1 MPIKPAARNVFNY
14 NRAIPR
20 MSWAPENLFNLWQRT
35 ASESPIKRTHD
46 FTRTNSTPYQL
57 RFTAKR
63 LIRGYHGDHIG
74 YTKFSRWYM
83 PEKLPAIHESSASG
97 SSSGSGSSGLE
108 INKWVEGRERAG
120 GRSGDEKRS
129 RRKEKDS
136 KAPIG
141 TMLFADVERRLDVLI
156 FRACFAQSVWEARRY
171 VVQGHVKLNGQQVRN
186 PNVMLE
192 PGDLFSVDPKAIV
205 MLQPP
210 AAAESSSSISAEVDA
225 ESSVSDAGSAAEV
238 AEVNGEA
245 APEEVGATASASGDA
260 DSSSPTEASSASQTP
275 TSTPS
280 PSDIQPSSSASPST
294 LSANGSHFTLPA
306 YASPHIFVPA
316 YILPSYLTCSAVY
329 VRHPTARRGY
339 SEIPSPYD
347 AGGELMSL
355 GWEYFKRS
363 MPRMRNKTSKWP
375 NPWGGYGKK

>member
-1 MPIKPAARNVFNY
+1 MPLKPAARNVFNY

-35 ASESPIKRTHD
+35 SAESPIKRSHD

-63 LIRGYHGDHIG
+63 LLRGYHGDHIG

-83 PEKLPAIHESSASG
+83 PERLPAIHESSAGSG
-97 SSSGSGSSGLE
+97 SGSGSSSD

-120 GRSGDEKRS
+120 GRTNDDRKIKK
-129 RRKEKDS
+129 KEKDS

-156 FRACFAQSVWEARRY
+156 FRSCFAQSVWEARRY
-171 VVQGHVKLNGQQVRN
+171 VVQGHVKLNGQIVRN

-192 PGDLFSVDPKAIV
+192 PGDLFSVDPSIIHI
-205 MLQPP
+205 LQPP
-210 AAAESSSSISAEVDA
+210 SASPSPAETESTEPETVSELDPESA
-225 ESSVSDAGSAAEV
+225 
-238 AEVNGEA
+238 
-245 APEEVGATASASGDA
+245 EEVGATASTSGDA
-260 DSSSPTEASSASQTP
+260 DSSSPTEASSASLTP
-275 TSTPS
+275 TSTTLPDS
-280 PSDIQPSSSASPST
+280 PVTSSSSS
-294 LSANGSHFTLPA
+294 SSSHFHLPS
-306 YASPHIFVPA
+306 YAQPHIFVPA

-329 VRHPTARRGY
+329 VRHPTARPGY

-363 MPRMRNKTSKWP
+363 MPRMRKKTDKWP

>member
-83 PEKLPAIHESSASG
+83 PEKLPAIHESS
-97 SSSGSGSSGLE
+97 SSGSGSGSGSGAGSGGLE

-120 GRSGDEKRS
+120 GRSADEKRS
-129 RRKEKDS
+129 KRKEKDS

-171 VVQGHVKLNGQQVRN
+171 VVQGHVKLNGQQIRN

-210 AAAESSSSISAEVDA
+210 TAAESTSSSSTPAEGEAAAAEVVE
-225 ESSVSDAGSAAEV
+225 
-238 AEVNGEA
+238 GET
-245 APEEVGATASASGDA
+245 PEEVGATASASGDA
-260 DSSSPTEASSASQTP
+260 DSSSPTEASAASQTP
-275 TSTPS
+275 TSTS
-280 PSDIQPSSSASPST
+280 PADIQSSSSSASS
-294 LSANGSHFTLPA
+294 SNGTHFTLPA

-363 MPRMRNKTSKWP
+363 MPRMRNKTGKWP

>member
-1 MPIKPAARNVFNY
+1 MPLKPAARNVFNY

-35 ASESPIKRTHD
+35 SSESPIKRTHD

-63 LIRGYHGDHIG
+63 LLRGYHGDHIG

-83 PEKLPAIHESSASG
+83 PEKLPAIHESSSGG
-97 SSSGSGSSGLE
+97 SSE
-108 INKWVEGRERAG
+108 VNKWVEGRERSG
-120 GRSGDEKRS
+120 GRTTDDKNQK
-129 RRKEKDS
+129 RKEKNS

-156 FRACFAQSVWEARRY
+156 FRSCFAQSVWEARRY
-171 VVQGHVKLNGQQVRN
+171 VVQGHVKLNGQIVRN

-192 PGDLFSVDPKAIV
+192 PGDLFSVDPKIIH

-210 AAAESSSSISAEVDA
+210 STSTSTPLATPAEDEVSAES
-225 ESSVSDAGSAAEV
+225 ES
-238 AEVNGEA
+238 
-245 APEEVGATASASGDA
+245 PEEVGATASSSGDA
-260 DSSSPTEASSASQTP
+260 DSSSPTEASAASQTP
-275 TSTPS
+275 TTTSLPDQPPS
-280 PSDIQPSSSASPST
+280 PSSAS
-294 LSANGSHFTLPA
+294 SHFNLPS
-306 YASPHIFVPA
+306 YAQPHIFVPA

-329 VRHPTARRGY
+329 VRHPTARPGY

-363 MPRMRNKTSKWP
+363 MPRMRKKTDKWP

>member
-1 MPIKPAARNVFNY
+1 MPLKPAARNVFNY

-35 ASESPIKRTHD
+35 SPDSPIKRSHD

-63 LIRGYHGDHIG
+63 LLRGYHGDHIG

-83 PEKLPAIHESSASG
+83 PEKLPAIHESSSG
-97 SSSGSGSSGLE
+97 DSSE
-108 INKWVEGRERAG
+108 MNKWVEGRERSG
-120 GRSGDEKRS
+120 GRTSEERS
-129 RRKEKDS
+129 QKRKEKNS

-156 FRACFAQSVWEARRY
+156 FRSCFAQSVWEARRY
-171 VVQGHVKLNGQQVRN
+171 VVQGHVKLNGQVIRN

-192 PGDLFSVDPKAIV
+192 PGDLFSIDPKHIH
-205 MLQPP
+205 MLRPP
-210 AAAESSSSISAEVDA
+210 TPTPSSAEGAETGTETPPSEAVDA
-225 ESSVSDAGSAAEV
+225 ESESA
-238 AEVNGEA
+238 
-245 APEEVGATASASGDA
+245 EEVGATASSSGDA
-260 DSSSPTEASSASQTP
+260 DSSSFTEASAASQTP
-275 TSTPS
+275 ITTSLPDSTPS
-280 PSDIQPSSSASPST
+280 TFTSDST
-294 LSANGSHFTLPA
+294 STSHFNLPS
-306 YASPHIFVPA
+306 YAQPHIFVPA

-329 VRHPTARRGY
+329 VRHPTARPGY

-363 MPRMRNKTSKWP
+363 MPRMRKKTDKWP

>member
-1 MPIKPAARNVFNY
+1 MPLKPAARNVFNY

-35 ASESPIKRTHD
+35 SPDSPIKRSHE

-63 LIRGYHGDHIG
+63 LLRGYHGDHIG

-83 PEKLPAIHESSASG
+83 PEKLPAIHESNTGG
-97 SSSGSGSSGLE
+97 SSSSSNSNE
-108 INKWVEGRERAG
+108 MNKWVEGRERSG
-120 GRSGDEKRS
+120 GRNIEEKNQKK
-129 RRKEKDS
+129 KEKNS

-156 FRACFAQSVWEARRY
+156 FRSCFAQSVWEARRY
-171 VVQGHVKLNGQQVRN
+171 VVQGHVKLNGQVIRN

-192 PGDLFSVDPKAIV
+192 PGDLFSIDPKHIH

-210 AAAESSSSISAEVDA
+210 TSTPSAEPETSSEVTVDA
-225 ESSVSDAGSAAEV
+225 ESESA
-238 AEVNGEA
+238 
-245 APEEVGATASASGDA
+245 EEVGATASSSGDA
-260 DSSSPTEASSASQTP
+260 DSSSPTEASAASQTP
-275 TSTPS
+275 TSTSLPE
-280 PSDIQPSSSASPST
+280 SSSAT
-294 LSANGSHFTLPA
+294 SHFHLPS
-306 YASPHIFVPA
+306 YAQPHIFVPA
-316 YILPSYLTCSAVY
+316 YILPSYLSCSAVY
-329 VRHPTARRGY
+329 VRHPTARPGY

-363 MPRMRNKTSKWP
+363 MPRMRRKTDKWP

>member
-97 SSSGSGSSGLE
+97 SGSGSGSSGLE

-129 RRKEKDS
+129 KRKEKDS

-210 AAAESSSSISAEVDA
+210 AASETSTT
-225 ESSVSDAGSAAEV
+225 
-238 AEVNGEA
+238 GEA
-245 APEEVGATASASGDA
+245 ETTTAAVDGESEAPEEVGATASASGDA

-280 PSDIQPSSSASPST
+280 PSPSSASVSNQQST
-294 LSANGSHFTLPA
+294 LSSSSDGTHFTLPA

-329 VRHPTARRGY
+329 VRHPTARKGY

-363 MPRMRNKTSKWP
+363 MPRMRNKTGKWP

>member
-1 MPIKPAARNVFNY
+1 MPIKPAARHVFNY

-35 ASESPIKRTHD
+35 APESPIKRTHD

-83 PEKLPAIHESSASG
+83 PEKLPAIHESN
-97 SSSGSGSSGLE
+97 SGSSGAE
-108 INKWVEGRERAG
+108 MNKWVEGRERAG
-120 GRSGDEKRS
+120 GRTGEE
-129 RRKEKDS
+129 RRAKKKEKDS

-171 VVQGHVKLNGQQVRN
+171 VVQGHVKLNGQVVRN
-186 PNVMLE
+186 PNVMLD

-205 MLQPP
+205 MLAPP
-210 AAAESSSSISAEVDA
+210 AAQPAAAVEDAEVAPDA
-225 ESSVSDAGSAAEV
+225 ESES
-238 AEVNGEA
+238 
-245 APEEVGATASASGDA
+245 PEEVGATASTSGDA
-260 DSSSPTEASSASQTP
+260 DSSSLTEASTASQTP
-275 TSTPS
+275 TSTTP
-280 PSDIQPSSSASPST
+280 DVISSSST
-294 LSANGSHFTLPA
+294 ATSHFTLPA

-329 VRHPTARRGY
+329 VRHPTARPGY

-363 MPRMRNKTSKWP
+363 MPRMRNKTNKWM
-375 NPWGGYGKK
+375 NPWGGFGKK